1 MTTAN
6 LTAIPFHGQT
16 ILAQQDG
23 NGTVH
28 VALKPICDNMDIDYS
43 SQLKRLKRQEWA
55 TVVMMTT
62 VGADGKNRDMTAIDR
77 RTFAMWLATI
87 DTARVKNEDAR
98 NLIVAYQ
105 CEAAD
110 VLDAYFS
117 GTLRQEA
124 PDAETMR
131 MLTEA
136 NTVLV
141 AANEALRETVR
152 VLADVNKTPA
162 GPRKPSGATVVDD
175 GSRTPAER
183 WYLQQINER
192 GYAVP
197 KDCPFDD
204 EPVAHKRMIAKFG
217 LISKTKR
224 ILREGSD
231 RKKVERVLLP
241 SSLTPER

>member
-1 MTTAN
+1 MTSTT
-6 LTAIPFHGQT
+6 LTEIPFHNQT
-16 ILAQQDG
+16 ILAQQQTDG
-23 NGTVH
+23 EVF
-28 VALKPICDNMDIDYS
+28 VPLKPVCENLGIAYNGQYE
-43 SQLKRLKRQEWA
+43 RLQRQEWA
-55 TVVMMTT
+55 VVRMTRT
-62 VGADGKNRDMTAIDR
+62 TGADGKTYNMTAIDR
-77 RTFAMWLATI
+77 RTFSMWLATI
-87 DTARVKNEDAR
+87 DTSRIKNEDAK

-105 CEAAD
+105 CEAAA
-110 VLDAYFS
+110 VLDAYFFGDTQKS
-117 GTLRQEA
+117 ST
-124 PDAETMR
+124 DKETMR

-136 NTVLV
+136 NTALV

-162 GPRKPSGATVVDD
+162 GPRKPSDATVVDD

-224 ILREGSD
+224 IPREGYD
-231 RKKVERVLLP
+231 RKKVERILLP
-241 SSLTPER
+241 TNLTPTL

>member
-16 ILAQQDG
+16 ILAQQDE

-28 VALKPICDNMDIDYS
+28 VALKPICDNMGISYG
-43 SQLKRLKRQEWA
+43 SQYNRLQRTEWA
-55 TVVMMTT
+55 TIFMMKT
-62 VGADGKNRDMTAIDR
+62 VGADGKNRDMVGIDR

-136 NTVLV
+136 NTALV

-175 GSRTPAER
+175 GLRTPAER